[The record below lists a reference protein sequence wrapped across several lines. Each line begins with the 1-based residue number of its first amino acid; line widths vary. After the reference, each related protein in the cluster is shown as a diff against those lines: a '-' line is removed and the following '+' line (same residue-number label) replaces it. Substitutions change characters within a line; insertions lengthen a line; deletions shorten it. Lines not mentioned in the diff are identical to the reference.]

1 MVKKPNIFAF
11 MGCIGKDKFGE
22 ILESKAKEAGV
33 LVSYQY
39 HETSPTGTCAVV
51 ITDKGAQR

>member
-1 MVKKPNIFAF
+1 
-11 MGCIGKDKFGE
+11 MGCIGRDQFGE

-39 HETSPTGTCAVV
+39 HETLPTGTCAVV
-51 ITDKGAQR
+51 ITDQGANR

>member
-1 MVKKPNIFAF
+1 

-39 HETSPTGTCAVV
+39 HDTVPTGTCAVIV
-51 ITDKGAQR
+51 TDQGANR